1 MLGSILKDTLKGAGK
16 GFVTEGAT
24 EAGQETI
31 SVLNRAD
38 MDPTFTREEGMLRI
52 GQAAFMGGITGK
64 VVGGA
69 GGATSGS
76 AKAMNSIFGK
86 AQEKLQESREQRVEE
101 ALDEESSP
109 SPQQESP
116 QGEFVGPQ
124 PRQGDLFDP
133 ENAPYEPTL
142 QERIE
147 IDYAK
152 QALAKQRSE
161 EKALQERAKTE
172 KRRKQAKKNFTPKDE
187 DGLLAAIAARGGLDR
202 ADYDIAGNDYGD
214 YFKTRVGSKFV
225 FTKKGGLSLDD
236 MGEALWEAGFYNE
249 RPDFR
254 QLQEDLDNA
263 LRSDEPYF
271 TAAMGPSQESME
283 AMREE
288 FMDTYYGPESD
299 DVVRRDM
306 ETGDTRQRQAQFR
319 EKMATALENVASK
332 NPNNQRLRAI
342 ADRYI
347 TGNAAV
353 RDGILQT
360 MFAPQRD
367 EQYIDTSTT
376 DGATEEQLQEF
387 FAANEGQE
395 ATEEVLVTENKV
407 KKDPNAEYKNTK
419 ASREAYEEAF
429 GETDWASPIY
439 AYMTEAFLNKAAAA
453 KQQYGNVDLQVDRDL
468 LGKPEAYRLTRT
480 DFKRDEQAPNKEFV
494 EQELKLATGSNYAD
508 GSGAEI
514 TLPDGTVQPVNLVN
528 LTNSGRR
535 LLNMR
540 GDATFQGGAQIGM
553 AQKGLPEFLSELK
566 QVDERY
572 DVRVN
577 GVSLYGLDN
586 KQSVKSQIGKKG
598 ALTQTVTGARAYG
611 EDIAVEDVL
620 QPQQPATGNRNY
632 VIIRNSDEQ
641 VYMQGKKP
649 FEYFAYDNIADANRV
664 EANLEKIGI
673 DAKAYHQKPGTPYVV
688 TGSIRTKPPVKSD
701 EPSLVSDPQMTLGLQ
716 AMPLRP
722 ERTTPKSG
730 PSSSPEE
737 SMMRR
742 QAVEAM
748 NEESRLSSIEMA
760 KGIYSYV
767 REFEEVFFSPEAAD
781 AYANKLRARGA
792 DNVTVTEVGQSR
804 EASPDDPREL
814 ATGREDGLQQGDY
827 NIDPDTGRR
836 LNDGVPMSRL
846 NLESNPRMEMDRRPA
861 VPNRRR
867 PRTGVGPKVGSQVA
881 VYPTGSLNDT
891 VQQVITRAMRVIRP
905 SKPVA
910 IMGVAEVLKK
920 TDAELQQSFENPRVV
935 ADIKA
940 QAQRMQSRSTSLGH
954 YMGFQNAHMI
964 LVDNT
969 KGNEL
974 QQALVV
980 AHELGHV
987 LFQEEKNNLVE
998 NRTMRKYMWDAFN
1011 KARTAK
1017 DAPEQY
1023 RGEENLA
1030 FEEWFADQV
1039 AIWAKQD
1046 LAKKEARSR
1055 PRGLVQA
1062 AFKRIAGRLETM
1074 WKAIRGELRKRFG
1087 ANEFTPHFNDYM
1099 DNVVTIHRKNSK
1111 REGTVSS
1118 IPFHTKKLVRDM
1130 EAAFSDSQKEK
1141 AEKVTN
1147 AFQKILY
1154 GDKSREFTKWILA
1167 EDNMLRAISPKI
1179 ANMFYVQAQSEG
1191 KGSSLGFINA
1201 KNDKRNELLNDLED
1215 ILGSDWDTPE
1225 AKKALDEAS
1234 GDAAT
1239 SELEGK
1245 SRQLRDWFTSLHENY
1260 ISQTPGNQIG
1270 FRENYF
1276 PVALDLSSIY
1286 ENPEEFIQTIIRYN
1300 PEKSESLIRR
1310 TVDGLVAQRAHI
1322 LEDGEIEFDASNPLK
1337 VVEEAREFTD
1347 NVPPSELRRFTESP
1361 EVALIRYVRHQVIRN
1376 EFLRHTRTINGDDL
1390 LEAELNKLSPADR
1403 AKAVQTI
1410 ERYLGYTKTPLNPT
1424 LQKVNSWF
1432 QLFNWVTLLPLA
1444 TVSSITEMGGAIV
1457 NTKEFGGFE
1466 MALKGITSNIKNRD
1480 QAIELSRQLG
1490 VTVSTAMGNLGLTD
1504 ADDEF
1509 LDPRVRKLSD
1519 KFFKVIGLDWYTRFT
1534 REFASVVGVEFIKT
1548 HAANKDNNPRAQR
1561 YLEQLGLNAETVA
1574 AWEKSQVEGQHF
1586 SFEGPEG
1593 EAVKAGLRRFVEN
1606 SMLRPNAAERTFWGN
1621 DPRFTLVWALK
1632 SYLYSFGKVIMGG
1645 VAREMRTRYG
1655 EADTKFEKISAVGMS
1670 GLLAAAA
1677 FMPLAMLALELREL
1691 AKAGIAGILP
1701 GVEPD
1706 ARYFR
1711 SDRMDY
1717 GTYLAEIFDRA
1728 GFQGP
1733 LSLFAN
1739 ALNAEKYGGTG
1750 IGILGPTAGLI
1761 VDDIGM
1767 GLYRGEGWEIVPSRI
1782 LPGYSLVR

>member
-1 MLGSILKDTLKGAGK
+1 
-16 GFVTEGAT
+16 
-24 EAGQETI
+24 
-31 SVLNRAD
+31 
-38 MDPTFTREEGMLRI
+38 
-52 GQAAFMGGITGK
+52 
-64 VVGGA
+64 
-69 GGATSGS
+69 
-76 AKAMNSIFGK
+76 
-86 AQEKLQESREQRVEE
+86 
-101 ALDEESSP
+101 
-109 SPQQESP
+109 
-116 QGEFVGPQ
+116 
-124 PRQGDLFDP
+124 
-133 ENAPYEPTL
+133 
-142 QERIE
+142 
-147 IDYAK
+147 
-152 QALAKQRSE
+152 
-161 EKALQERAKTE
+161 
-172 KRRKQAKKNFTPKDE
+172 
-187 DGLLAAIAARGGLDR
+187 
-202 ADYDIAGNDYGD
+202 
-214 YFKTRVGSKFV
+214 
-225 FTKKGGLSLDD
+225 
-236 MGEALWEAGFYNE
+236 
-249 RPDFR
+249 
-254 QLQEDLDNA
+254 
-263 LRSDEPYF
+263 
-271 TAAMGPSQESME
+271 
-283 AMREE
+283 
-288 FMDTYYGPESD
+288 
-299 DVVRRDM
+299 
-306 ETGDTRQRQAQFR
+306 
-319 EKMATALENVASK
+319 
-332 NPNNQRLRAI
+332 
-342 ADRYI
+342 
-347 TGNAAV
+347 
-353 RDGILQT
+353 
-360 MFAPQRD
+360 
-367 EQYIDTSTT
+367 
-376 DGATEEQLQEF
+376 
-387 FAANEGQE
+387 
-395 ATEEVLVTENKV
+395 
-407 KKDPNAEYKNTK
+407 
-419 ASREAYEEAF
+419 
-429 GETDWASPIY
+429 
-439 AYMTEAFLNKAAAA
+439 
-453 KQQYGNVDLQVDRDL
+453 
-468 LGKPEAYRLTRT
+468 
-480 DFKRDEQAPNKEFV
+480 
-494 EQELKLATGSNYAD
+494 
-508 GSGAEI
+508 
-514 TLPDGTVQPVNLVN
+514 
-528 LTNSGRR
+528 
-535 LLNMR
+535 
-540 GDATFQGGAQIGM
+540 
-553 AQKGLPEFLSELK
+553 
-566 QVDERY
+566 
-572 DVRVN
+572 
-577 GVSLYGLDN
+577 
-586 KQSVKSQIGKKG
+586 
-598 ALTQTVTGARAYG
+598 
-611 EDIAVEDVL
+611 
-620 QPQQPATGNRNY
+620 
-632 VIIRNSDEQ
+632 
-641 VYMQGKKP
+641 
-649 FEYFAYDNIADANRV
+649 
-664 EANLEKIGI
+664 
-673 DAKAYHQKPGTPYVV
+673 
-688 TGSIRTKPPVKSD
+688 
-701 EPSLVSDPQMTLGLQ
+701 
-716 AMPLRP
+716 
-722 ERTTPKSG
+722 
-730 PSSSPEE
+730 
-737 SMMRR
+737 
-742 QAVEAM
+742 
-748 NEESRLSSIEMA
+748 MA

-804 EASPDDPREL
+804 EVSPDDPREL

-867 PRTGVGPKVGSQVA
+867 PQRGAGPKVGSQVA

-987 LFQEEKNNLVE
+987 LFQEEKNGLVD
-998 NRTMRKYMWDAFN
+998 NKTMRKYMWDAFN

-1087 ANEFTPHFNDYM
+1087 ANEFTPHFNDFM
-1099 DNVVTIHRKNSK
+1099 DNVVTTHRKNSK
-1111 REGTVSS
+1111 RDGTVSS
-1118 IPFHTKKLVRDM
+1118 IPFYTKKLVRDM

-1390 LEAELNKLSPADR
+1390 LEAELNKLSPTDR

-1691 AKAGIAGILP
+1691 AKAGIAGVLP